1 MMISVEE
8 AIKLVG
14 ENTPRMS
21 AAKVG
26 LSDALG
32 CVVSED
38 ILSPVTFPPFA
49 QSAMDGYAVNRKVV
63 TVFAFNH
70 IKWRSLFFKIKPT
83 P

>member
-21 AAKVG
+21 TIKVG

-38 ILSPVTFPPFA
+38 ILSPVNFPPFA
-49 QSAMDGYAVNRKVV
+49 QSAMDGYAVNRQIFMNLNLWERSKPV
-63 TVFAFNH
+63 TTV
-70 IKWRSLFFKIKPT
+70 R
-83 P
+83 